1 MPSIK
6 IYPPSQLPDR
16 NVSETEFCI
25 WKEELE
31 VYLSQE
37 TDFQCFLEG
46 GAYTNWQSQES
57 GTTNRIASLQG
68 ADARRNQQQIETL
81 PNGDLLKK
89 RNRGLRTFLSIIGK
103 CVSQGHYSSVI
114 RYSTSFENISNVDI
128 LQRLVM
134 ANLDIAS

>member
-68 ADARRNQQQIETL
+68 ADARRPQQQVETL
-81 PNGDLLKK
+81 PDDDLLKN
-89 RNRGLRTFLSIIGK
+89 RNKLGLSWAKLSYQLGFDCPLTIIL
-103 CVSQGHYSSVI
+103 CI
-114 RYSTSFENISNVDI
+114 I
-128 LQRLVM
+128 LINTEQFWLV
-134 ANLDIAS
+134 